1 MDLEQRIKPTEAELE
16 ILSVLWAVG
25 PSTVRFVNERLNETR
40 KVGYTT
46 TLKLMQIMH
55 EKGLLDRDEQS
66 RSHVYKPKMRE
77 NLAQKALLD
86 RVLETAFGGS
96 ALKLVMQALGGQKT
110 SREELAAIR
119 DYIDRLESD
128 HER

>member
-1 MDLEQRIKPTEAELE
+1 MDRDNQLKPTEAELE
-16 ILSVLWAVG
+16 ILTVLWAVG
-25 PSTVRFVNERLNETR
+25 PSTVRFVNERLNESR

-55 EKGLLDRDEQS
+55 EKGLLARDEQA
-66 RSHVYKPKMRE
+66 RSHVYRPMMRE

-86 RVLETAFGGS
+86 RVMETAFGGS

-119 DYIDRLESD
+119 EYIDRLESGHD
-128 HER
+128 H